1 MAGADDYAKFQ
12 AERDKLKASAAASVI
27 RSLRE
32 VDPDKRAKATTAAGV
47 LGVPDA
53 IYESDPKHFDALLEE
68 RFNKELLRRSPR
80 TADAMMRDPRL
91 AALAQDDLQNLGFW
105 EGGLNS
111 IYRGGLNIEKA
122 SAINLRNEAMQREGD
137 KSLTFGEIYNT
148 ERASEAMTP
157 EILRP
162 FLPFDAITA
171 IGRWKEAR
179 VSELFYGNET
189 ETAIRLNE
197 RALEVDAAISD
208 LPSTARST
216 AAKDAFNSTY
226 ESRVTNASGDL
237 EKASAAL
244 AAMGETFTTDPLG
257 ASEFLINTFLESAPM
272 LAGAAAVGLATKNP
286 NAAAAF
292 TYAMSSSLERS
303 DVAIQYLGERG
314 YDLTQPGQ
322 LERLLKDPAMMR
334 DANARAAIAGMI
346 VGGFDALS
354 MKATGVQMTKGGF
367 REVVAQTATQMAL
380 GGGGAYLGRTA
391 AGVDVDFRDVLLEA
405 LLEIP
410 GMPFDAVAVGR
421 NILKDNRS
429 AAAAQNSR
437 DMFTA
442 ISDSAKAS
450 KLRARMPNA
459 YAAFV
464 DQITKN
470 GPVET
475 MYVPATEF
483 VGYFQ
488 SQGIDPDVV
497 ASSLG
502 IDPEAIAAAVN
513 AGGDLSV
520 PTAVYAEKIAGSKHD
535 VFFMDNMRVSPDQMT
550 MAEAKAFEGQREALT
565 AEAQTEADKA
575 QAQSQIEQ
583 AAVNQMFSRVR
594 AALVSAGRSTV
605 EADTNAAVYPAFFV
619 AMSERAGMTPEQ
631 LMDRIGLP
639 RIEGAISPVAEDLA
653 TTPDLPATLAALRAA
668 MNPSAAGNAIDGIA
682 PSEALDAAA
691 TEVGASGLR
700 LAHGGE
706 AGLTADSIEI
716 IRTGQKQGKKGRIY
730 GGFYAT
736 SVADGAQARDYADM
750 SGPAGTVYD
759 VIVKPN
765 TKILQKEGE
774 VTRLSK
780 ADIDRWVSEGYGVV
794 VGKDP
799 RGRTEYVVIDKAA
812 IQSVAPQGSAPD
824 AQATGDRIFDEG
836 WAARMAEGL
845 AAPDTERMAAI
856 KDYLDQIGADLSMA
870 DDEIAALIE
879 GDVMIEDSPG
889 KRYAQ
894 ALVSRSYAQAE
905 APKIEGQSK
914 ATGNKHGLMPHLRSP
929 VKVKLEAGRKPLF
942 AQTTMNTTAPRQIA
956 AIDEV
961 LARHPKA
968 TASVKNWNAMMAD
981 ALASDDVPVPPY
993 AFLRDLNGEGSFDL
1007 LSRLSEGQI
1016 ADADHG
1022 FGNAAAFRA
1031 AYTNGEISIED
1042 TGRLFLW
1049 SFLSRGVSPY
1059 TQESLFIDSFYGIDE
1074 WIKAAA
1080 DGTLESRLDEYKA
1093 WTAKA
1098 APKGSGQ
1105 PGAGA
1110 THNLNAFGDTFLLK
1124 MSMDAGDGT
1133 GRSRLKVLHDMMSDP
1148 ASTGKDV
1155 RRKFLEMGEGVGIDN
1170 KVVSFTLLVAGF
1182 TDVMVLDR
1190 VQIRQLWNDGR
1201 FDGINLYDGYKG
1213 EDGKSVA
1220 GSALSNLTYG
1230 ARGLLIYEAIE
1241 QGLQRKIIDLY
1252 TKLGRPAAASVGR
1265 YHWETWVA
1273 SSQQEASHAT
1283 IDAILAAAKGAR
1295 APLEGVT
1302 AKEGEY
1308 GAYAYGAR
1316 YGRDGAGVP
1325 YFLYSVPGVGDFS
1338 FTVEKFREFLGE
1350 VKLPKNGVVPTKFK
1364 VTESGNGPWYNRPEV
1379 SIPKLG
1385 DVAGQFGERLTAQQI
1400 RAADEA
1406 DVGTAAVPGGSAA
1419 DQSRPDAGRTYNQGE
1434 VGGGRSEQG
1443 GDGRGRQAGR
1453 SLAPLEGAPT
1463 VEGASGPDPRLTAV
1477 AEEYARSIG
1486 LTLARQS
1493 EFVTVDPERGAR
1505 IAAAYEAM
1513 EDNPQ
1518 DPAVKEAYQ
1527 NLIEQTVAQ
1536 YRALEAAGYQFW
1548 FIDIENDGGY
1558 ADSPWNAMRDLRA
1571 NQRMGVFP
1579 TTAGYGT
1586 GDVTFDV
1593 EANPMLAD
1601 TGIEWSFG
1609 GPDGPKKPVL
1619 ANDLFRAVHD
1629 AFGHGLEGAGF
1640 RARGEENAWQ
1650 AHVRLFTGSAVAAIT
1665 SETRGQNSWL
1675 NFGPY
1680 GEANRTA
1687 KVEDTIFA
1695 DQKVGLMPSWTWE
1708 EGRAGDEQAEGL
1720 TLNQPF
1726 LFSGGSDVTQTPEF
1740 KTWFG
1745 DSKAVDDSGAPVR
1758 YYTGTSKDVDFT
1770 SFKVGRHGVW
1780 MTTDPKVAS
1789 EYAVQNDSMGY
1800 KRDGWNMVETNTASR
1815 VIPAYLKLENPF
1827 TGPLPQSAMS
1837 DNYKKSQ
1844 SDWFDT
1850 LRAQGYDS
1858 WMPADQPGLAVALKD
1873 PAQIKSVFNRGT
1885 FDPKS
1890 AKMLNQN
1897 MAGTAR
1903 GAITLPAGGLG
1914 KGETIIRLFASADL
1928 STFMHESGHFFLSA
1942 IQALAADPQATPEI
1956 QSMYQT
1962 VRDWW
1967 LDNAGAVAI
1976 DGGKVSGTKITAD
1989 DVLNALAN
1997 GTTGDRAKDIAVD
2010 IGMQEQWARGFEL
2023 YLMEG
2028 KAPSVGLRA
2037 VFERMS
2043 SWLKLV
2049 YRSALGLNVKIS
2061 PELRSV
2067 FDRMLATD
2075 EQMQAAQEDMS
2086 DAPLFESA
2094 EQAGMTPEEFKVLLQ
2109 LHEDA
2114 KGQMMADL
2122 LQQTMEPIRRQ
2133 RMQSWKEE
2141 RAKVEAETRTGVAS
2155 RPVYA
2160 AISALRFG
2168 RGPAG
2173 DAIDPQIKLSREAIE
2188 QAYPNID
2195 VGKLPGA
2202 TKDGK
2207 GHKNAVFSTDEGGM
2221 HPDIVASMF
2230 GYQTGGDL
2238 LLDLATAPDM
2248 ESVVKQETD
2257 AIMAERYPDPMTD
2270 GTIADEAIRLLHN
2283 DKRAAALE
2291 RELAALTK
2299 MAGEGKAMTAK
2310 EARATAQ
2317 ATLKAMP
2324 VKAAGKPQAFL
2335 AAERRAGRE
2344 ALRLARLVGKQG
2356 VRAGDARQAVRS
2368 DAKAAMKAGEVTD
2381 PIGMADTFDASNTA
2395 LETTTFETTTKAGP
2409 ATATRKG
2416 YNDNLAALVAAKRQQ
2431 LLNHALYNE
2440 ARKVEAAVDS
2450 VTAKLAK
2457 LNRADAKLSK
2467 ARDINHVKAARAIA
2481 AKFGLARGDT
2491 SFDFN
2496 MWIEQLAVDDPLSVS
2511 AMVSAIQTYGQDAK
2525 PYGELTVLQ
2534 FRAVS
2539 DAINS
2544 VLEVGKA
2551 LKKAEIDGKAEDRD
2565 EIIADLTGIAASR
2578 EKGRELGETRRL
2590 TKGETRNM
2598 RLLSFRASLVRVEA
2612 WARDMDDGGLGPFN
2626 RFIVKP
2632 VQDALGRYRD
2642 DKVVRMQQMLDIL
2655 NPRRKELL
2663 GAAISAP
2670 ELTNAAG
2677 DAYTFENKGELLHA
2691 ILHTGNDSNYQK
2703 LLIGR
2708 GWSTGF
2714 VSRKQKMTAGGK
2726 PSVNRQG
2733 VPIMDRGVL
2742 DTTKW
2747 DAFMDRMFREGV
2759 VTKADID
2766 TVVKIWRLMD
2776 ETKRPAQTAHKRI
2789 YGYYFGEIEPR
2800 MVDTPFG
2807 PVVGGYVPAI
2817 GDRLASTDAG
2827 RRQAEA
2833 AMEANPG
2840 TSMFP
2845 TTGSGFTKG
2854 RVEQYTTPLELNLML
2869 LPSHLD
2875 KVLRFTHIEPIIRQ
2889 TASIVNDRGFRAAM
2903 QKVDPKIID
2912 IMLIPWLQ
2920 RAAAQTVETKAAND
2934 GDWQHWR
2941 MWSAIR
2947 RRAGISTMFA
2957 NVVNTLQ
2964 QITGLS
2970 TAALLVKP
2978 SRLASSTASFMGSP
2992 VQTREAVMTA
3002 SSYMRNRMGNQ
3013 SQDLSR
3019 QIEDAVVK
3027 PTTLAEMEAF
3037 ISKHGYFMQI
3047 AFQNVID
3054 PIVWT
3059 AAYDQAVAK
3068 RMTHDEAVFEAD
3080 SVVRRTQSD
3089 IQPENVSSFEA
3100 GSPFARLF
3108 SMFYSYFNAQA
3119 NLVGGEMAT
3128 AVRTLGW
3135 NGKSRYA
3142 FIYALGIAIPAI
3154 AAEVIVQAARGEL
3167 GDDEDDG
3174 WEDDLLGLFLGS
3186 QARYVTAFLPFVGN
3200 VTNAVLGRFTSA
3212 FYDDRLSTSAAVSFI
3227 ERAASAPYSAV
3238 QAAQDPKKL
3247 GRAVGDTATLLALLL
3262 GLPAGQ
3268 FSKTVGFGIDM
3279 ATGKQTPDS
3288 ALEVARGVVMGR
3300 SAN

>member
-12 AERDKLKASAAASVI
+12 AERDKVKADAAASVV
-27 RSLRE
+27 RSLRATS
-32 VDPDKRAKATTAAGV
+32 PDAKAKATTVAGV
-47 LGVPDA
+47 LGVPDQ
-53 IYESDPKHFDALLEE
+53 IYESNPAHFDAMLEE

-80 TADAMMRDPRL
+80 LSSALMSDPRL
-91 AALAQDDLQNLGFW
+91 AALAHDDLQNLGFW
-105 EGGLNS
+105 EGALNS
-111 IYRGGLNIEKA
+111 VYRGGLNIEKA
-122 SAINLRNEAMQREGD
+122 SAINLRNEAMQREAD
-137 KSLTFGEIYNT
+137 KSLTFSEIYQT
-148 ERASEAMTP
+148 ERQAEALTP
-157 EILRP
+157 EVLRP
-162 FLPFDAITA
+162 FVPFDAIAA

-179 VSELFYGNET
+179 LSELMMGDET
-189 ETAIRLNE
+189 E
-197 RALEVDAAISD
+197 RALALNQRAAEIDAAIAD
-208 LPSTARST
+208 TPSTVRST
-216 AAKDAFNSTY
+216 AAKDTFNSTY
-226 ESRVTNASGDL
+226 ESRVTDASGDM
-237 EKASAAL
+237 EKAAAAL
-244 AAMGETFTTDPLG
+244 AAIGETFSTDPLG

-272 LAGAAAVGLATKNP
+272 LAGAATVGVVTKNP

-314 YDLTQPGQ
+314 YDLTKPGE

-334 DANARAAIAGMI
+334 DANARAAISGMI

-354 MKATGVQMTKGGF
+354 MSITGVQLTKGGF
-367 REVVAQTATQMAL
+367 REVLAQTGAQMVL
-380 GGGGAYLGRTA
+380 GGGGAYAGREA
-391 AGVDVDFRDVLLEA
+391 AGMDADFRDVLLEA

-421 NILKDNRS
+421 NILKDNR
-429 AAAAQNSR
+429 AAEAAQARR
-437 DMFTA
+437 DMFAA
-442 ISDSAKAS
+442 ISDTAQAS
-450 KLRARMPNA
+450 KLRGRMPKA
-459 YAAFV
+459 FAAFV
-464 DQITKN
+464 DQVTKD
-470 GPVET
+470 GPVST
-475 MYVPATEF
+475 LFVPAKQF
-483 VGYFQ
+483 VEYFQ
-488 SQGIDPDVV
+488 SQGIDPEMV
-497 ASSLG
+497 ASSLN
-502 IDPEAIAAAVN
+502 ITPEALASAVD
-513 AGGDLSV
+513 AGGDVSI
-520 PTAVYAEKIAGSKHD
+520 PTATYAEKVAGSKHD
-535 VFFMDNMRVSPDQMT
+535 VFFMDNMRVSPDEMT
-550 MAEAKAFEGQREALT
+550 MAEAKDFEAKKEALT
-565 AEAQTEADKA
+565 AEAMDEAQKA
-575 QAQSQIEQ
+575 QAQAQIEQ
-583 AAVNQMFSRVR
+583 TAVNQMFARVR
-594 AALVSAGRSTV
+594 SALISAGRSTV
-605 EADTNAAVYPAFFV
+605 EADTNAAVYPAFFT

-639 RIEGAISPVAEDLA
+639 RVEGVISPVAEDLA
-653 TTPDLPATLAALRAA
+653 TEPDLPAVLNELRAA
-668 MNPSAAGNAIDGIA
+668 AAPA
-682 PSEALDAAA
+682 PVEGADPAAA
-691 TEVGASGLR
+691 PM
-700 LAHGGE
+700 E
-706 AGLTADSIEI
+706 A
-716 IRTGQKQGKKGRIY
+716 
-730 GGFYAT
+730 
-736 SVADGAQARDYADM
+736 
-750 SGPAGTVYD
+750 P
-759 VIVKPN
+759 
-765 TKILQKEGE
+765 
-774 VTRLSK
+774 
-780 ADIDRWVSEGYGVV
+780 
-794 VGKDP
+794 
-799 RGRTEYVVIDKAA
+799 
-812 IQSVAPQGSAPD
+812 
-824 AQATGDRIFDEG
+824 
-836 WAARMAEGL
+836 
-845 AAPDTERMAAI
+845 AAPADERLAAI

-894 ALVSRSYAQAE
+894 ALISRTYGQAE

-914 ATGNKHGLMPHLRSP
+914 AAGNKHGLMPHLRAP

-942 AQTTMNTTAPRQIA
+942 AQTTMNSTAPRQIA

-1007 LSRLSEGQI
+1007 LSKLSEGQI

-1022 FGNAAAFRA
+1022 FENAAAFRA

-1133 GRSRLKVLHDMMSDP
+1133 GRSRLQVLHDMMSDP

-1201 FDGINLYDGYKG
+1201 FDGINLYDGYKDA
-1213 EDGKSVA
+1213 DGKPVT

-1241 QGLQRKIIDLY
+1241 KGLQQKITDLY
-1252 TKLGRPAAASVGR
+1252 TKLGRPDAASVGR

-1325 YFLYSVPGVGDFS
+1325 YFLYSVPGVGDFR

-1350 VKLPKNGVVPTKFK
+1350 VKLPKNGVVPGKFK

-1379 SIPKLG
+1379 SIAKLG
-1385 DVAGQFGERLTAQQI
+1385 EVAGQFGERLTAEQI

-1406 DVGTAAVPGGSAA
+1406 NVGDAAVPGGSATNQPGPSA
-1419 DQSRPDAGRTYNQGE
+1419 GQTYGQGAVDAGRL
-1434 VGGGRSEQG
+1434 EQG
-1443 GDGRGRQAGR
+1443 GDGRGRQEGR

-1477 AEEYARSIG
+1477 AEGYAQSIG
-1486 LTLARQS
+1486 LKLARQA
-1493 EFVTVDPERGAR
+1493 EFVEVDPERGAR

-1513 EDNPQ
+1513 EDAPQ
-1518 DPAVKEAYQ
+1518 DPVVKEAYQ
-1527 NLIEQTVAQ
+1527 NLIDQTLAQ
-1536 YRALEAAGYQFW
+1536 YRALEAAGYKFW
-1548 FIDIENDGGY
+1548 FIDIENDDGY

-1579 TTAGYGT
+1579 TTSGYGT
-1586 GDVTFDV
+1586 GVDVVYDTDV
-1593 EANPMLAD
+1593 NPLLAD
-1601 TGIEWSFG
+1601 TGIEWPFG
-1609 GPDGPKKPVL
+1609 GPDGPMKPVL

-1687 KVEDTIFA
+1687 KVEDTVFA
-1695 DQKVGLMPSWTWE
+1695 EQKIGLMPSWTWE
-1708 EGRAGDEQAEGL
+1708 EGRAGDMPEGL
-1720 TLNQPF
+1720 TLNQSPVTTRTGDV
-1726 LFSGGSDVTQTPEF
+1726 LQRSPELQEAARRVAAGEMTAEEYTALVERVKPVTPYAEVPEPASLEDMQRALTSD
-1740 KTWFG
+1740 KTERI
-1745 DSKAVDDSGAPVR
+1745 GAPDQLEA
-1758 YYTGTSKDVDFT
+1758 GT
-1770 SFKVGRHGVW
+1770 KVGLRLDIPAYAKHGVW
-1780 MTTDPKVAS
+1780 VVSVHEQQGGFSAGPSIGYTSAARASNATMGVVEKAALSIAQGKPKGTIATIKGDWMPTTPEEAKAVAEAALSDPAWRQVGMDPERAS
-1789 EYAVQNDSMGY
+1789 FFYD
-1800 KRDGWNMVETNTASR
+1800 RETMQPITAADE
-1815 VIPAYLKLENPF
+1815 VIQI
-1827 TGPLPQSAMS
+1827 GPLV
-1837 DNYKKSQ
+1837 
-1844 SDWFDT
+1844 
-1850 LRAQGYDS
+1850 
-1858 WMPADQPGLAVALKD
+1858 LAKNPTYAETGSFL
-1873 PAQIKSVFNRGT
+1873 F
-1885 FDPKS
+1885 
-1890 AKMLNQN
+1890 QN
-1897 MAGTAR
+1897 MAGTNR
-1903 GAITLPAGGLG
+1903 GSISLPAGGLG

-1942 IQALAADPQATPEI
+1942 LQVLAADPQATPEI
-1956 QSMYQT
+1956 QSMYDT
-1962 VRDWW
+1962 IKNWW
-1967 LDNAGAVAI
+1967 ADNAAAVAT
-1976 DGGKVSGTKITAD
+1976 DGQKVTGTNITAD
-1989 DVLNALAN
+1989 DVLAALVN

-2010 IGMQEQWARGFEL
+2010 VGMQEQWARGFEL

-2043 SWLKLV
+2043 AWLKQV
-2049 YRSALGLNVKIS
+2049 YTSALRLNVKIS
-2061 PELRSV
+2061 PELRTV
-2067 FDRMLATD
+2067 FDRLLATD

-2094 EQAGMTPEEFKVLLQ
+2094 EQAGMTPEEFKTLLR
-2109 LHEDA
+2109 LHEEA
-2114 KGQMMADL
+2114 RGQMMADL
-2122 LQQTMEPIRRQ
+2122 LEQTMEPIRRQ

-2141 RAKVEAETRTGVAS
+2141 RAKVEEGVRKDVAS

-2160 AISALRFG
+2160 AIAALRFG
-2168 RGPAG
+2168 RGPSG
-2173 DAIDPQIKLSREAIE
+2173 EEIDPPVKLSRDAIK
-2188 QAYPNID
+2188 ASYPGID

-2248 ESVVKQETD
+2248 EGVIKAETD

-2270 GTIADEAIRLLHN
+2270 GTIADEAIKALHN

-2310 EARATAQ
+2310 EARAIAQ
-2317 ATLKAMP
+2317 ATLKGMQ
-2324 VKAAGKPQAFL
+2324 VKTASKPQAFL

-2356 VRAGDARQAVRS
+2356 VRAADARQAVRS
-2368 DAKAAMKAGEVTD
+2368 DARAAVRSGEVSD
-2381 PIGMADTFDASNTA
+2381 PAAMADTFDASNA
-2395 LETTTFETTTKAGP
+2395 AVESKATSSG
-2409 ATATRKG
+2409 ATRRG

-2440 ARKVEAAVDS
+2440 ARKIEAQVDS
-2450 VTAKLAK
+2450 VTSKISK

-2491 SFDFN
+2491 SFDFA
-2496 MWIEQLAVDDPLSVS
+2496 MWIEQLAVDDPLTVS
-2511 AMVSAIQTYGQDAK
+2511 AMVSAIETYGQDAK
-2525 PYGELTVLQ
+2525 PYTDLTVLQ

-2539 DAINS
+2539 DAISS
-2544 VLEVGKA
+2544 VLDVGKA
-2551 LKKAEIDGKAEDRD
+2551 LRKAEIDGKAEDRD
-2565 EIIADLTGIAASR
+2565 AIIAELTNIAATR
-2578 EKGRELGETRRL
+2578 QKGRELGETRRL
-2590 TKGETRNM
+2590 TKGEQRNV
-2598 RLLSFRASLVRVEA
+2598 RLLSFRASLIRVEA
-2612 WARDMDDGGLGPFN
+2612 WARDMDDGGQGPFN

-2642 DKVVRMQQMLDIL
+2642 DRVVRLQQLLDIL

-2663 GAAISAP
+2663 GPPISAP

-2677 DAYTFENKGELLHA
+2677 DPYTFENKGELLHA
-2691 ILHTGNDSNYQK
+2691 ILHTGNDSNMQK

-2708 GWSTGF
+2708 GWSAGF
-2714 VSRKQKMTAGGK
+2714 VNRKPKMTASGK

-2733 VPIMDRGVL
+2733 VPILDKGVL
-2742 DTTKW
+2742 DTSKW
-2747 DAFMDRMFREGV
+2747 DAFMERMYREGV
-2759 VTKADID
+2759 ITKEDID
-2766 TVVKIWRLMD
+2766 TATKIWRLMD

-2800 MVDTPFG
+2800 MVDTPWG
-2807 PVVGGYVPAI
+2807 PVQGGYVPAI

-2889 TASIVNDRGFRAAM
+2889 TASIVNDKGFRAAM
-2903 QKVDPKIID
+2903 LKVDPKIID
-2912 IMLIPWLQ
+2912 IMVIPWLQ
-2920 RAAAQTVETKAAND
+2920 RAASQTVETRPTND

-2941 MWSAIR
+2941 LWATIR

-2957 NVVNTLQ
+2957 NVVNTVQ

-2978 SRLASSTASFMGSP
+2978 SRLASSTVSFMTSP
-2992 VQTREAVMTA
+2992 VQTRETVIA
-3002 SSYMRNRMGNQ
+3002 SSAYMRNRMGSQ

-3019 QIEDAVVK
+3019 RIEDAVVK

-3037 ISKHGYFMQI
+3037 ITRHGYFMQT

-3054 PIVWT
+3054 PIVWM

-3068 RMTHDEAVFEAD
+3068 GMTHEEAVFEGD

-3128 AVRTLGW
+3128 AIRTLGW
-3135 NGKSRYA
+3135 NGLPRYA
-3142 FIYALGIAIPAI
+3142 FIYAFGIAIPAI
-3154 AAEVIVQAARGEL
+3154 AAEAIVQASRGEL
-3167 GDDEDDG
+3167 GDEDDDG
-3174 WEDDLLGLFLGS
+3174 WEDDLSGLFLGS
-3186 QARYVTAFLPFVGN
+3186 QVRYVTAFLPFVGN
-3200 VTNAVLGRFTSA
+3200 LTNAVVGRFTSA
-3212 FYDDRLSTSAAVSFI
+3212 FYDDRLSTSPAISFI
-3227 ERAASAPYSAV
+3227 ERAASAPASVVKAIE
-3238 QAAQDPKKL
+3238 DPDKT

-3262 GLPAGQ
+3262 GIPAGQ
-3268 FSKTVGFGIDM
+3268 FAKTTGFLFDTS
-3279 ATGKQTPDS
+3279 TGKQDPETPLD
-3288 ALEVARGVVMGR
+3288 VARGLVTGR
-3300 SAN
+3300 SGT

>member
-12 AERDKLKASAAASVI
+12 AERQQARAAAAASVV

-32 VDPDKRAKATTAAGV
+32 TNPDQKAKATTVSGV
-47 LGVPDA
+47 LGVPDQ
-53 IYESDPKHFDALLEE
+53 IYESNPAHFDALLEE

-80 TADAMMRDPRL
+80 LSTALTSDPRL
-91 AALAQDDLQNLGFW
+91 AALAHDDLQNLGFW
-105 EGGLNS
+105 EGALNS
-111 IYRGGLNIEKA
+111 VYRGGLNIEKA
-122 SAINLRNEAMQREGD
+122 AAVNLRNEGMQREAD
-137 KSLTFGEIYNT
+137 KGLTFSEIYQT
-148 ERASEAMTP
+148 ERDAEALTP
-157 EILRP
+157 EALRP
-162 FLPFDAITA
+162 FVPFDAIAA

-179 VSELFYGNET
+179 LSELMMGDET
-189 ETAIRLNE
+189 E
-197 RALEVDAAISD
+197 RALGLNQRANEIDAAISEV
-208 LPSTARST
+208 PSTVRST
-216 AAKDAFNSTY
+216 AAKKTFNDTY
-226 ESRVTNASGDL
+226 EGRVTETSGDL
-237 EKASAAL
+237 DKASAAI
-244 AAMGETFTTDPLG
+244 AAIGETFSTDPLG

-272 LAGAAAVGLATKNP
+272 LAGAATVGLATKNP

-314 YDLTQPGQ
+314 YDLTKEGE

-334 DANARAAIAGMI
+334 DANARAAISGMI

-354 MKATGVQMTKGGF
+354 MKITGVQMTDGGF
-367 REVVAQTATQMAL
+367 REVLAQTGAQMVL
-380 GGGGAYLGRTA
+380 GGGGAYAGREA
-391 AGVDVDFRDVLLEA
+391 AGMDADFRDVLLEA

-421 NILKDNRS
+421 NILKDNR
-429 AAAAQNSR
+429 AAEAAQARR

-442 ISDSAKAS
+442 ISDTAQAS
-450 KLRARMPNA
+450 KLRGRMPKA

-464 DQITKN
+464 DQVTKG
-470 GPVET
+470 GPLST
-475 MYVPATEF
+475 LYVPAQQF
-483 VGYFQ
+483 VEYFQ
-488 SQGIDPDVV
+488 SQGIDPEMV
-497 ASSLG
+497 ASSLNLT
-502 IDPEAIAAAVN
+502 PETLAAAVD
-513 AGGDLSV
+513 AGGDLSI
-520 PTAVYAEKIAGSKHD
+520 PTAAYAEKVAGSKHD
-535 VFFMDNMRVSPDQMT
+535 MFFMDNMRVSPDEMT
-550 MAEAKAFEGQREALT
+550 MAEAKDFEAKKEALT
-565 AEAQTEADKA
+565 AEAQGEAEKA
-575 QAQSQIEQ
+575 QAQAQLEQ
-583 AAVNQMFSRVR
+583 TAVNQMFTRVR
-594 AALVSAGRSTV
+594 AALISAGRSTV
-605 EADTNAAVYPAFFV
+605 EADTNAAVYPAFFT

-639 RIEGAISPVAEDLA
+639 RIEGVASPVAEDLA
-653 TTPDLPATLAALRAA
+653 TEPDLPAVLSELRAA
-668 MNPSAAGNAIDGIA
+668 MA
-682 PSEALDAAA
+682 PAPVEGADPAAA
-691 TEVGASGLR
+691 PM
-700 LAHGGE
+700 
-706 AGLTADSIEI
+706 D
-716 IRTGQKQGKKGRIY
+716 
-730 GGFYAT
+730 
-736 SVADGAQARDYADM
+736 
-750 SGPAGTVYD
+750 
-759 VIVKPN
+759 
-765 TKILQKEGE
+765 
-774 VTRLSK
+774 
-780 ADIDRWVSEGYGVV
+780 
-794 VGKDP
+794 
-799 RGRTEYVVIDKAA
+799 
-812 IQSVAPQGSAPD
+812 AP
-824 AQATGDRIFDEG
+824 
-836 WAARMAEGL
+836 
-845 AAPDTERMAAI
+845 AAPADERMAAI

-879 GDVMIEDSPG
+879 GDVMLEDSPG
-889 KRYAQ
+889 RRYAQ
-894 ALVSRSYAQAE
+894 ELISRTYGQAE

-914 ATGNKHGLMPHLRSP
+914 AAGNKHGLMPHLRAP

-942 AQTTMNTTAPRQIA
+942 AQTTMNSTAPRQIA

-961 LARHPKA
+961 LARHPEA

-1007 LSRLSEGQI
+1007 LSKLSEGQI

-1022 FGNAAAFRA
+1022 FENAAAFRA

-1080 DGTLESRLDEYKA
+1080 DGTLQSRLDEYKA

-1133 GRSRLKVLHDMMSDP
+1133 GRSRLQVLHDMMSDP

-1201 FDGINLYDGYKG
+1201 FDGINLYDGYKDA
-1213 EDGKSVA
+1213 DGKPVA

-1241 QGLQRKIIDLY
+1241 QGLQQKITDLY
-1252 TKLGRPAAASVGR
+1252 AKLGRPDAASVGR

-1316 YGRDGAGVP
+1316 YGRDGVGVP
-1325 YFLYSVPGVGDFS
+1325 YFLYSVPGVGDFR

-1350 VKLPKNGVVPTKFK
+1350 VKLPKNGVVPGKFK

-1385 DVAGQFGERLTAQQI
+1385 EVAGQFGERLTAEQI

-1406 DVGTAAVPGGSAA
+1406 DVGTAAVPGGSAT
-1419 DQSRPDAGRTYNQGE
+1419 DQPGPSAGQTYAQGAVDAGRP
-1434 VGGGRSEQG
+1434 EQG
-1443 GDGRGRQAGR
+1443 GDGRGRQAGG

-1477 AEEYARSIG
+1477 AEGYAQSIG
-1486 LTLARQS
+1486 LKLARQA

-1513 EDNPQ
+1513 EDAPQ

-1527 NLIEQTVAQ
+1527 NLIDQTLAQ

-1579 TTAGYGT
+1579 TTSGYGT
-1586 GDVTFDV
+1586 GVDVAYDTDV
-1593 EANPMLAD
+1593 NPLLAD

-1629 AFGHGLEGAGF
+1629 AFGHGLEGSGF

-1680 GEANRTA
+1680 GDANRTA
-1687 KVEDTIFA
+1687 KVEDTVFA
-1695 DQKVGLMPSWTWE
+1695 EQKIGLMPSWTWE
-1708 EGRAGDEQAEGL
+1708 EGRAGDMPAEAPG
-1720 TLNQPF
+1720 LNQSAL
-1726 LFSGGSDVTQTPEF
+1726 LF
-1740 KTWFG
+1740 
-1745 DSKAVDDSGAPVR
+1745 
-1758 YYTGTSKDVDFT
+1758 
-1770 SFKVGRHGVW
+1770 
-1780 MTTDPKVAS
+1780 
-1789 EYAVQNDSMGY
+1789 
-1800 KRDGWNMVETNTASR
+1800 
-1815 VIPAYLKLENPF
+1815 
-1827 TGPLPQSAMS
+1827 
-1837 DNYKKSQ
+1837 
-1844 SDWFDT
+1844 
-1850 LRAQGYDS
+1850 
-1858 WMPADQPGLAVALKD
+1858 
-1873 PAQIKSVFNRGT
+1873 
-1885 FDPKS
+1885 
-1890 AKMLNQN
+1890 QN
-1897 MAGTAR
+1897 MAGTNR
-1903 GAITLPAGGLG
+1903 GSISLPANGLG

-1942 IQALAADPQATPEI
+1942 LQVLAADPQATPEI

-1962 VRDWW
+1962 VKDWW
-1967 LDNAGAVAI
+1967 LDNAGAVAS
-1976 DGGKVSGTKITAD
+1976 DGSKVTGTKITAD

-2010 IGMQEQWARGFEL
+2010 VGMQEQWARGFEL
-2023 YLMEG
+2023 YLLEG

-2043 SWLKLV
+2043 AWLKQV
-2049 YRSALGLNVKIS
+2049 YTSALRLNVKIS
-2061 PELRSV
+2061 PELRTV
-2067 FDRMLATD
+2067 FDRLLATD

-2094 EQAGMTPEEFKVLLQ
+2094 EQAGMTPEEFKVLLR
-2109 LHEDA
+2109 LHEEA
-2114 KGQMMADL
+2114 RGQMMADL
-2122 LQQTMEPIRRQ
+2122 LEQTMEPIRRQ

-2141 RAKVEAETRTGVAS
+2141 RAKVEGEVRADVAS

-2160 AISALRFG
+2160 AIAALRFG
-2168 RGPAG
+2168 RGPSG
-2173 DAIDPQIKLSREAIE
+2173 EAIDPPVKLSRDAIK
-2188 QAYPNID
+2188 ASYPGID

-2221 HPDIVASMF
+2221 HPDIVASMY

-2248 ESVVKQETD
+2248 EGVIKAETD

-2270 GTIADEAIRLLHN
+2270 GTIADEAIIALHN

-2310 EARATAQ
+2310 EARAIAQ
-2317 ATLKAMP
+2317 ATLKGMQ
-2324 VKAAGKPQAFL
+2324 VKTASKPQAFL

-2356 VRAGDARQAVRS
+2356 VRAADARQAVRS
-2368 DAKAAMKAGEVTD
+2368 DARGAVRSGEVSD
-2381 PIGMADTFDASNTA
+2381 PAGMADTFDASNA
-2395 LETTTFETTTKAGP
+2395 AVESKATSSG
-2409 ATATRKG
+2409 ATRKG

-2440 ARKVEAAVDS
+2440 ARKIEAAVDS
-2450 VTAKLAK
+2450 VTAKISK
-2457 LNRADAKLSK
+2457 LNKADSKLSK

-2481 AKFGLARGDT
+2481 AKFGMARGDT
-2491 SFDFN
+2491 SFDFA
-2496 MWIEQLAVDDPLSVS
+2496 MWIEQLAVDDPLTVS
-2511 AMVSAIQTYGQDAK
+2511 AMVSAIETYGQDAK
-2525 PYGELTVLQ
+2525 PYTDLTVLQ

-2544 VLEVGKA
+2544 VLDVGKA
-2551 LKKAEIDGKAEDRD
+2551 LRKAEIDGKAEDRD
-2565 EIIADLTGIAASR
+2565 EIIAELTDIAATR
-2578 EKGRELGETRRL
+2578 QKGRELGETRRL
-2590 TKGETRNM
+2590 TKGEQRNV
-2598 RLLSFRASLVRVEA
+2598 RLLSFRASLIRVEA
-2612 WARDMDDGGLGPFN
+2612 WARDMDDGGQGPFN

-2642 DKVVRMQQMLDIL
+2642 DRIVRLQQMLDIL

-2663 GAAISAP
+2663 GPPISAP

-2677 DAYTFENKGELLHA
+2677 DPYTFENKGELLHA
-2691 ILHTGNDSNYQK
+2691 ILHTGNDSNMQK

-2708 GWSTGF
+2708 GWSSGF
-2714 VSRKQKMTAGGK
+2714 VNRKPKMTASGK

-2733 VPIMDRGVL
+2733 VPILDKGVL
-2742 DTTKW
+2742 DTSKW
-2747 DAFMDRMFREGV
+2747 DAFMERMYREGV
-2759 VTKADID
+2759 ITKEDID
-2766 TVVKIWRLMD
+2766 TAVKIWRLMD

-2807 PVVGGYVPAI
+2807 PVLGGYVPAI

-2833 AMEANPG
+2833 AMEASPG

-2889 TASIVNDRGFRAAM
+2889 TASIVNDKGFRAAM
-2903 QKVDPKIID
+2903 LKVDPKIID
-2912 IMLIPWLQ
+2912 VMVIPWLQ
-2920 RAAAQTVETKAAND
+2920 RSASQTVETRATND

-2941 MWSAIR
+2941 LWATIR

-2957 NVVNTLQ
+2957 NVVNTVQ

-2978 SRLASSTASFMGSP
+2978 SRLASSTVAFMGSP
-2992 VQTREAVMTA
+2992 MQTRETVMA
-3002 SSYMRNRMGNQ
+3002 SSSYMRNRMGNQ

-3019 QIEDAVVK
+3019 RIEDAVVK

-3037 ISKHGYFMQI
+3037 ISKHGYFMQT

-3054 PIVWT
+3054 PIVWM
-3059 AAYDQAVAK
+3059 AAYDQAVAG
-3068 RMTHDEAVFEAD
+3068 RMTHEQAVFEAD

-3128 AVRTLGW
+3128 AIRTLGW
-3135 NGKSRYA
+3135 NGMPRYA
-3142 FIYALGIAIPAI
+3142 FIYAFGIAIPAI
-3154 AAEVIVQAARGEL
+3154 AAEAIVQASRGEL
-3167 GDDEDDG
+3167 GDEDDDG
-3174 WEDDLLGLFLGS
+3174 WEDDLSGLFLGS
-3186 QARYVTAFLPFVGN
+3186 QVRYVTAFLPFVGN
-3200 VTNAVLGRFTSA
+3200 ITNAVVGRFTSA
-3212 FYDDRLSTSAAVSFI
+3212 FYDDRLSTSPALSFV
-3227 ERAASAPYSAV
+3227 ERAASAPASVVKAIE
-3238 QAAQDPKKL
+3238 DPDKT

-3262 GLPAGQ
+3262 GVPAGQ
-3268 FSKTVGFGIDM
+3268 FAKTTGFLFD
-3279 ATGKQTPDS
+3279 ASTGKQDPETPLD
-3288 ALEVARGVVMGR
+3288 VTRGLITGR
-3300 SAN
+3300 SGT

>member
-12 AERDKLKASAAASVI
+12 AERDKVKADAAASVV
-27 RSLRE
+27 RSLRATS
-32 VDPDKRAKATTAAGV
+32 PDAKAKATTVAGV
-47 LGVPDA
+47 LGVPDQ
-53 IYESDPKHFDALLEE
+53 IYESNPAHFDTMLEE

-80 TADAMMRDPRL
+80 LSSALMSDPRL
-91 AALAQDDLQNLGFW
+91 AALAHDDLQNLGFW
-105 EGGLNS
+105 EGALNS
-111 IYRGGLNIEKA
+111 VYRGGLNIEKA
-122 SAINLRNEAMQREGD
+122 SAINLRNEAMQREAD
-137 KSLTFGEIYNT
+137 KSLTFSEIYQT
-148 ERASEAMTP
+148 ERQAEALTP
-157 EILRP
+157 EVLRP
-162 FLPFDAITA
+162 FVPFDAIAA

-179 VSELFYGNET
+179 LSELMMGDET
-189 ETAIRLNE
+189 E
-197 RALEVDAAISD
+197 RALALNQRAAEIDAAIAD
-208 LPSTARST
+208 TPSTVRST
-216 AAKDAFNSTY
+216 AAKDTFNSTY
-226 ESRVTNASGDL
+226 ESRVTDASGDM
-237 EKASAAL
+237 EKAAAAL
-244 AAMGETFTTDPLG
+244 AAIGETFSTDPLG

-272 LAGAAAVGLATKNP
+272 LAGAATVGVATKNP

-314 YDLTQPGQ
+314 YDLTKPGE

-334 DANARAAIAGMI
+334 DANARAAISGMI

-354 MKATGVQMTKGGF
+354 MSITGVQLTKGGF
-367 REVVAQTATQMAL
+367 REVLAQTGAQMVL
-380 GGGGAYLGRTA
+380 GGGGAYAGREA
-391 AGVDVDFRDVLLEA
+391 AGMDADFRDVLLEA

-421 NILKDNRS
+421 NILKDNR
-429 AAAAQNSR
+429 AAEAAQARR
-437 DMFTA
+437 DMFAA
-442 ISDSAKAS
+442 ISDTAQAS
-450 KLRARMPNA
+450 KLRGRMPKA
-459 YAAFV
+459 FAAFV
-464 DQITKN
+464 DQVTKD
-470 GPVET
+470 GPVST
-475 MYVPATEF
+475 LFVPAKQF
-483 VGYFQ
+483 VEYFQ
-488 SQGIDPDVV
+488 SQGIDPEMV
-497 ASSLG
+497 ASSLN
-502 IDPEAIAAAVN
+502 ITPEALASAVD
-513 AGGDLSV
+513 AGGDVSI
-520 PTAVYAEKIAGSKHD
+520 PTATYAEKVAGSKHD
-535 VFFMDNMRVSPDQMT
+535 VFFMDNMRVSPDEMT
-550 MAEAKAFEGQREALT
+550 MAEAKDFEAKKEALT
-565 AEAQTEADKA
+565 AEAMDEAQKA
-575 QAQSQIEQ
+575 QAQAQIEQ
-583 AAVNQMFSRVR
+583 TAVNQMFARVR
-594 AALVSAGRSTV
+594 AALISAGRSTV
-605 EADTNAAVYPAFFV
+605 EADTNAAVYPAFFT

-639 RIEGAISPVAEDLA
+639 RVEGVISPVAEDLA
-653 TTPDLPATLAALRAA
+653 TEPDLPAVLNELRAA
-668 MNPSAAGNAIDGIA
+668 VA
-682 PSEALDAAA
+682 PAPVEGADPAAA
-691 TEVGASGLR
+691 PM
-700 LAHGGE
+700 E
-706 AGLTADSIEI
+706 A
-716 IRTGQKQGKKGRIY
+716 
-730 GGFYAT
+730 
-736 SVADGAQARDYADM
+736 
-750 SGPAGTVYD
+750 P
-759 VIVKPN
+759 
-765 TKILQKEGE
+765 
-774 VTRLSK
+774 
-780 ADIDRWVSEGYGVV
+780 
-794 VGKDP
+794 
-799 RGRTEYVVIDKAA
+799 
-812 IQSVAPQGSAPD
+812 
-824 AQATGDRIFDEG
+824 
-836 WAARMAEGL
+836 
-845 AAPDTERMAAI
+845 AAPADERLAAI

-894 ALVSRSYAQAE
+894 ALISRSYGQAE

-914 ATGNKHGLMPHLRSP
+914 AAGNKHGLMPHLRAP

-942 AQTTMNTTAPRQIA
+942 AQTTMNSTAPRQIA

-1007 LSRLSEGQI
+1007 LSKLSEGQI

-1022 FGNAAAFRA
+1022 FENAAAFRA

-1133 GRSRLKVLHDMMSDP
+1133 GRSRLQVLHDMMSDP

-1201 FDGINLYDGYKG
+1201 FDGINLYDGYKDA
-1213 EDGKSVA
+1213 DGKPVT

-1241 QGLQRKIIDLY
+1241 KGLQQKITDLY
-1252 TKLGRPAAASVGR
+1252 TKLGRPDAASVGR

-1325 YFLYSVPGVGDFS
+1325 YFLYSVPGVGDFR

-1350 VKLPKNGVVPTKFK
+1350 VKLPKNGVVPGKFK

-1379 SIPKLG
+1379 SIAKLG
-1385 DVAGQFGERLTAQQI
+1385 EVAGQFGQRLTAEQI

-1406 DVGTAAVPGGSAA
+1406 NVGDAAVPGGSAT
-1419 DQSRPDAGRTYNQGE
+1419 DQPGPSAGQTYGQGAVDAGRL
-1434 VGGGRSEQG
+1434 EQG
-1443 GDGRGRQAGR
+1443 GDGRGRQEGR

-1477 AEEYARSIG
+1477 AEGYAQSIG
-1486 LTLARQS
+1486 LKLARQA
-1493 EFVTVDPERGAR
+1493 EFVEVDPERGAR

-1513 EDNPQ
+1513 EDAPQ

-1527 NLIEQTVAQ
+1527 NLIDQTLAQ
-1536 YRALEAAGYQFW
+1536 YRALEAAGYKFW

-1579 TTAGYGT
+1579 TTSGYGT
-1586 GDVTFDV
+1586 GVDVVYDTEV
-1593 EANPMLAD
+1593 NPLLAD
-1601 TGIEWSFG
+1601 TGIEWPFG
-1609 GPDGPKKPVL
+1609 GPDGPMKPVL

-1687 KVEDTIFA
+1687 KVEDTVFA
-1695 DQKVGLMPSWTWE
+1695 EQKIGLMPSWTWE
-1708 EGRAGDEQAEGL
+1708 EGRAGDMPDGL
-1720 TLNQPF
+1720 TLNQSAF
-1726 LFSGGSDVTQTPEF
+1726 LFSPPNGDMTQTPAF
-1740 KTWFG
+1740 KQWFG
-1745 DSKAVDDSGAPVR
+1745 DSKVVDADGRPLVVYHGTGAEFEAFAVQRKAGVEGAETDQPIFFAADRAVADAVAGSKGKSGRVIEAYLRIENLFDPRELIREDARSTDWYRDQATDLGKEIYDAIDKNEIWPDAEDPDGLFAAVASGA
-1758 YYTGTSKDVDFT
+1758 YDAIESAE
-1770 SFKVGRHGVW
+1770 FKAW
-1780 MTTDPKVAS
+1780 MKARGYDGFMVEEGGS
-1789 EYAVQNDSMGY
+1789 WNYAV
-1800 KRDGWNMVETNTASR
+1800 
-1815 VIPAYLKLENPF
+1815 F
-1827 TGPLPQSAMS
+1827 
-1837 DNYKKSQ
+1837 
-1844 SDWFDT
+1844 
-1850 LRAQGYDS
+1850 
-1858 WMPADQPGLAVALKD
+1858 D
-1873 PAQIKSVFNRGT
+1873 PAQIKSVNNVGT
-1885 FDPKS
+1885 FDPADPS
-1890 AKMLNQN
+1890 ILNQN

-1903 GAITLPAGGLG
+1903 GSISLPVNGLG

-1942 IQALAADPQATPEI
+1942 LQVLAADPQATPEI
-1956 QSMYQT
+1956 QSMYDT
-1962 VRDWW
+1962 VKNWW
-1967 LDNAGAVAI
+1967 ADNAAAVAT
-1976 DGGKVSGTKITAD
+1976 DGQKVTGTKITAD
-1989 DVLNALAN
+1989 DVLAALVN

-2010 IGMQEQWARGFEL
+2010 VGMQEQWARGFEL
-2023 YLMEG
+2023 YLMDG

-2043 SWLKLV
+2043 AWLKQV
-2049 YRSALGLNVKIS
+2049 YTSALRLNVKIS
-2061 PELRSV
+2061 PELRTV
-2067 FDRMLATD
+2067 FDRLLATD

-2094 EQAGMTPEEFKVLLQ
+2094 EQAGMTPEEFKTLLR
-2109 LHEDA
+2109 LHEEA
-2114 KGQMMADL
+2114 RGQMMADL
-2122 LQQTMEPIRRQ
+2122 LEQTMEPIRRQ

-2141 RAKVEAETRTGVAS
+2141 RAKVEEEVRKDVAS

-2160 AISALRFG
+2160 AIAALRFG
-2168 RGPAG
+2168 RGPSG
-2173 DAIDPQIKLSREAIE
+2173 EEIDPPVKLSRDAIK
-2188 QAYPNID
+2188 ASYPGID

-2248 ESVVKQETD
+2248 EGVIKAETD

-2270 GTIADEAIRLLHN
+2270 GTIADEAIKALHN

-2310 EARATAQ
+2310 EARAIAQ
-2317 ATLKAMP
+2317 ATLKGMQ
-2324 VKAAGKPQAFL
+2324 VKTASKPQAFL

-2356 VRAGDARQAVRS
+2356 VRAADARQAVRS
-2368 DAKAAMKAGEVTD
+2368 DARAAVRSGEVSD
-2381 PIGMADTFDASNTA
+2381 PAGMADTFDASNA
-2395 LETTTFETTTKAGP
+2395 AVESKATSSG
-2409 ATATRKG
+2409 ATRRG

-2431 LLNHALYNE
+2431 LLNHAIYNE
-2440 ARKVEAAVDS
+2440 ARKIEAQVDS
-2450 VTAKLAK
+2450 VTSKISK

-2481 AKFGLARGDT
+2481 AKFGMARGDT
-2491 SFDFN
+2491 SFDFA
-2496 MWIEQLAVDDPLSVS
+2496 MWIEQLAVDDPLTVS
-2511 AMVSAIQTYGQDAK
+2511 AMVSAIETYGQDAK
-2525 PYGELTVLQ
+2525 PYTDLTVLQ

-2544 VLEVGKA
+2544 VLDVGKA
-2551 LKKAEIDGKAEDRD
+2551 LRKAEIDGKAEDRD
-2565 EIIADLTGIAASR
+2565 AIIAELTNIAATR
-2578 EKGRELGETRRL
+2578 QKGRELGETRRL
-2590 TKGETRNM
+2590 TKGEQRNV
-2598 RLLSFRASLVRVEA
+2598 RLLSFRASLIRVEA
-2612 WARDMDDGGLGPFN
+2612 WARDMDDGGQGPFN

-2642 DKVVRMQQMLDIL
+2642 DRVVRLQQLLDIL

-2663 GAAISAP
+2663 GPPISAP

-2677 DAYTFENKGELLHA
+2677 DPYTFENKGELLHA
-2691 ILHTGNDSNYQK
+2691 ILHTGNDSNMQK

-2708 GWSTGF
+2708 GWSAGF
-2714 VSRKQKMTAGGK
+2714 VNRKPKMTASGK

-2733 VPIMDRGVL
+2733 VPILDKGVL
-2742 DTTKW
+2742 DTSKW
-2747 DAFMDRMFREGV
+2747 DAFMERMYREGV
-2759 VTKADID
+2759 ITKEDID
-2766 TVVKIWRLMD
+2766 TATKIWRLMD
-2776 ETKRPAQTAHKRI
+2776 ETKRPAQTAHKKI

-2800 MVDTPFG
+2800 MVDTPWG
-2807 PVVGGYVPAI
+2807 PVQGGYVPAI

-2889 TASIVNDRGFRAAM
+2889 TASIVNDKGFRAAM
-2903 QKVDPKIID
+2903 LKVDPKIID
-2912 IMLIPWLQ
+2912 IMVIPWLQ
-2920 RAAAQTVETKAAND
+2920 RAASQTVETRPTND

-2941 MWSAIR
+2941 LWATIR

-2957 NVVNTLQ
+2957 NVVNTVQ

-2970 TAALLVKP
+2970 TATLLVKP
-2978 SRLASSTASFMGSP
+2978 SRLAASTVSFLTSP
-2992 VQTREAVMTA
+2992 LQTRETVIA
-3002 SSYMRNRMGNQ
+3002 SSAYMRNRMGSQ

-3019 QIEDAVVK
+3019 RIEDAVVK

-3037 ISKHGYFMQI
+3037 INRHGYFMQT

-3054 PIVWT
+3054 PIVWM

-3068 RMTHDEAVFEAD
+3068 GMTHEEAVFEGD

-3089 IQPENVSSFEA
+3089 IQPENVSTFEA

-3128 AVRTLGW
+3128 AIRTLGW
-3135 NGKSRYA
+3135 NGLPRYA
-3142 FIYALGIAIPAI
+3142 FIYAFGIAIPAI
-3154 AAEVIVQAARGEL
+3154 AAEAIVQASRGEL
-3167 GDDEDDG
+3167 GDEDDDG
-3174 WEDDLLGLFLGS
+3174 WEDDLSGLFLGS
-3186 QARYVTAFLPFVGN
+3186 QVRYVTAFLPFVGN
-3200 VTNAVLGRFTSA
+3200 LTNAVVGRFTSA
-3212 FYDDRLSTSAAVSFI
+3212 FYDDRLSTSPAISFI
-3227 ERAASAPYSAV
+3227 ERAASAPASVVKAIE
-3238 QAAQDPKKL
+3238 DPDKT

-3262 GLPAGQ
+3262 GIPAGQ
-3268 FSKTVGFGIDM
+3268 FAKTTGFLFDTS
-3279 ATGKQTPDS
+3279 TGKQDPETPLD
-3288 ALEVARGVVMGR
+3288 VARGLVTGR
-3300 SAN
+3300 SGT